1 MATAPVERMDGQCE
15 SGGQQLQESSREEW
29 GYSEKSM
36 ENLEGEHV
44 SEESLDHESINEKV
58 GCDKKSMIDA
68 QDLKYSKDPKEIQ
81 VEQENKGFI
90 CENHEQK
97 AKEKMQESQSTTH
110 HESDEE
116 NHSDNEDING
126 KEISNEKPPGDAQE
140 LNCCNTAKEV
150 EKNKGFICENHE
162 QKAKEKMQEPQTTTH
177 HESDEENHSDNEYPN
192 EKLGRGE
199 TSMRNVQKSQIN
211 EDVNRHQCDQG
222 KQSGLGFLWIGIL
235 LIPLFAYLWLN
246 FQINQESEVKVLN
259 IFLQNFEKVQRSF
272 PNQEEQLWKRSKIL
286 LQKQVNK
293 TVHSEPVILM
303 FAAAWDAEET
313 MRCLTSRIAGAYAMA
328 LSSRIFEIDGNGK
341 RFLNSDEVKLDLDN
355 QLSSGFREGRK
366 SAIVHQFQELPPAST
381 LMFYKYCDHENAAF
395 KDVSLLITVLVDEP
409 KLDPDLGLD
418 ALEEMVYNFLIMKF
432 NVSSNSAQYNI
443 LDSDKFSGLWSRIA
457 HAILPVRPE
466 REIEE
471 KGCGQAEM
479 D

>member
-44 SEESLDHESINEKV
+44 SEESLNHESINEKV

-68 QDLKYSKDPKEIQ
+68 QGLKYSKDPKEIQ

-116 NHSDNEDING
+116 NHSDNE
-126 KEISNEKPPGDAQE
+126 
-140 LNCCNTAKEV
+140 
-150 EKNKGFICENHE
+150 
-162 QKAKEKMQEPQTTTH
+162 
-177 HESDEENHSDNEYPN
+177 YPN

-199 TSMRNVQKSQIN
+199 ISMRNVRKSQIN
-211 EDVNRHQCDQG
+211 EDVNRHQSDQG
-222 KQSGLGFLWIGIL
+222 KQSNLGFLWIGIL

-259 IFLQNFEKVQRSF
+259 IFLQNFEKVQRGF

-328 LSSRIFEIDGNGK
+328 FGSRIFEIDGNGK

-418 ALEEMVYNFLIMKF
+418 ALEEMVYNFLVMKF

-471 KGCGQAEM
+471 KGCRQAKM